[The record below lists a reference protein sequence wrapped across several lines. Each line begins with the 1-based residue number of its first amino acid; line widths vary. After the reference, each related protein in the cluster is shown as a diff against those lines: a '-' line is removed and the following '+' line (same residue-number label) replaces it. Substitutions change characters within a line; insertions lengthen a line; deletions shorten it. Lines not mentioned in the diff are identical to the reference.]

1 MTKRKTTTTT
11 KLAQTASQASVR
23 LPFIEHLNELRR
35 RLFYVAVSIVVW
47 SAAAYAIEHS
57 IVGWLLAP
65 AEGQKF
71 IYTSVGG
78 GLNFLFQVC
87 LYVGIAFSVPVI
99 VYQSLRYVQ
108 PLIGRHSTRFIL
120 VASAISGVLG
130 AVGMLFGYFLGL
142 PSALHFLLN
151 QFHTNDI
158 SALITIQS
166 YLSFVII
173 YLLGSSLMFQVPLII
188 FLINRIKPLRPKTLF
203 KYERWVIV
211 ISLITAALINP
222 SPHPYDLGIIAV
234 PMILSY
240 QIGILLV
247 WLVNKRGRP
256 AKLQQLRARD
266 AQLQAER
273 FERLKTVEYVWE
285 QADLAMSIAP
295 IPDLTPPVR
304 ITATSRP
311 VDRRNQRRTTSEPP
325 IIRRVPVARQ
335 TVEVHRT
342 NGSLSQ

>member
-1 MTKRKTTTTT
+1 MTKRKRPTTT
-11 KLAQTASQASVR
+11 KPAPTASTDTPVR

-35 RLFYVAVSIVVW
+35 RLFYVALSIVLW

-87 LYVGIAFSVPVI
+87 LYVGIAFSLPVI

-108 PLIGRHSTRFIL
+108 PLIGRHATRFIL
-120 VASAISGVLG
+120 TASAVSGLLA
-130 AVGMLFGYFLGL
+130 AVGMLFGYYLGL

-151 QFHTNDI
+151 QFHTRDI

-188 FLINRIKPLRPKTLF
+188 YLINRLKPIRPRTLF
-203 KYERWVIV
+203 RYERWVIV
-211 ISLITAALINP
+211 ISLITAAVINP
-222 SPHPYDLGIIAV
+222 SPHPYDLAIIAV

-256 AKLQQLRARD
+256 DKLQQLRARD

-285 QADLAMSIAP
+285 QSDLAMSVAP

-304 ITATSRP
+304 TTVPPRP
-311 VDRRNQRRTTSEPP
+311 VDWRSQHRITSEPP
-325 IIRRVPVARQ
+325 IIRRVPAARQ
-335 TVEVHRT
+335 VAVRRT
-342 NGSLSQ
+342 SGNLLQ

>member
-1 MTKRKTTTTT
+1 MTKRKRTTTT
-11 KLAQTASQASVR
+11 KPSQATRTDAPVR

-35 RLFYVAVSIVVW
+35 RLFYVAVSILIW

-65 AEGQKF
+65 ADGQKF

-87 LYVGIAFSVPVI
+87 LYVGIAFSIPVI

-108 PLIGRHSTRFIL
+108 PLIGKHSTRFIL
-120 VASAISGVLG
+120 VASAVSSVL
-130 AVGMLFGYFLGL
+130 AVIGMLFGYFLGL

-151 QFHTNDI
+151 QFHTDDI

-188 FLINRIKPLRPKTLF
+188 YLINRLKPIKPKTLF

-211 ISLITAALINP
+211 VSLVTAALINP
-222 SPHPYDLGIIAV
+222 SPHPYDLAIIAV

-240 QIGILLV
+240 QIGIALV
-247 WLVNKRGRP
+247 WIVNKRAQPDKIQR
-256 AKLQQLRARD
+256 LIERD
-266 AQLQAER
+266 AALQAER
-273 FERLKTVEYVWE
+273 IERLKTVEYIWE
-285 QADLAMSIAP
+285 QSDLAMSVAP
-295 IPDLTPPVR
+295 IPDIKPVSPQPSTPLHTR
-304 ITATSRP
+304 QTRP
-311 VDRRNQRRTTSEPP
+311 IQRRTA
-325 IIRRVPVARQ
+325 VARSSP
-335 TVEVHRT
+335 ERII
-342 NGSLSQ
+342 